1 MTAADQAGR
10 ACLYFPLRV
19 RGMRKNRP
27 LLTLFAVTTWR
38 LAACDKAA
46 EEQPS
51 RAPPEGTYTV
61 GPRVE
66 SVCRGF
72 DGHYFVSVQE
82 TNVAS
87 AEDGTLKR
95 INEQGE
101 VSIFASGMREPRGL
115 DFTGTEL
122 VVTDLDRIWAVD
134 RDGNKR
140 LVADSTRF
148 PVPVSN
154 LNDLSVE
161 PGGKT
166 LLVTEMG
173 PSSQMRPAGSTNTL
187 LPIDSA
193 EARALPRTAR
203 VFRVDIA
210 EGTVTLV
217 LEASPDPRIFNGVL
231 ASRSGRIL
239 IADYFGG
246 DLIELTNNPQRT
258 IAVPRGVDG
267 IGEDTLGNLYLGV
280 FEEGRVYRTDAH
292 GGSPTV
298 VVEGL
303 GFRGV
308 ADLFVDAENGLLLV
322 PNLGAGT
329 LIVQKLP

>member
-1 MTAADQAGR
+1 MTKR
-10 ACLYFPLRV
+10 R
-19 RGMRKNRP
+19 
-27 LLTLFAVTTWR
+27 LLITMFAVTA
-38 LAACDKAA
+38 LGLSACERA
-46 EEQPS
+46 EEEEEPPS

-66 SVCRGF
+66 SVSRGF
-72 DGHYFVSVQE
+72 DGRYFVSVQE
-82 TNVAS
+82 TNVVS
-87 AEDGTLKR
+87 AEDGTLKLVDE
-95 INEQGE
+95 NGE
-101 VSIFASGMREPRGL
+101 VRVFASGMREPRGL

-134 RDGNKR
+134 KDGNKR

-173 PSSQMRPAGSTNTL
+173 PASQMRPAGSTTL
-187 LPIDSA
+187 HPVNSP
-193 EARALPRTAR
+193 EAQAMPQTAR
-203 VFRVDIA
+203 VFRVHIA
-210 EGTVTLV
+210 DGTVTTV
-217 LEASPDPRIFNGVL
+217 LEASADNRIFNGVF
-231 ASRSGRIL
+231 ASKSGRIL

-246 DLIELTNNPQRT
+246 DLTELANNQQRT
-258 IAVPRGVDG
+258 LAVPRGVDG
-267 IGEDTLGNLYLGV
+267 IGEDKSGNLYLGV
-280 FEEGRVYRTDAH
+280 FEEGRVYRTDSEGENPA
-292 GGSPTV
+292 V
-298 VVEGL
+298 VVDGL

-308 ADLFVDAENGLLLV
+308 ADIFVDADNGLLAT
-322 PNLGAGT
+322 PNLAAGT

>member
-1 MTAADQAGR
+1 MK
-10 ACLYFPLRV
+10 
-19 RGMRKNRP
+19 KNRP
-27 LLTLFAVTTWR
+27 LITVFAVTA
-38 LAACDKAA
+38 LGFAACDHAM
-46 EEQPS
+46 EEEPS

-72 DGHYFVSVQE
+72 DGRYFVSIQE

-87 AEDGTLKR
+87 AEDGTIKLV
-95 INEQGE
+95 NENGE
-101 VSIFASGMREPRGL
+101 VSVFASGMREPRGL

-134 RDGNKR
+134 KDGNKR
-140 LVADSTRF
+140 VVADSTRF

-173 PSSQMRPAGSTNTL
+173 PSSQMRPAGSPNTL
-187 LPIDSA
+187 LPVNSA
-193 EARALPRTAR
+193 EAQAMPRTAR
-203 VFRVDIA
+203 VFRVDVA
-210 EGTVTLV
+210 DGTVTTV
-217 LEASPDPRIFNGVL
+217 LDASTDNRIFNGVF
-231 ASRSGRIL
+231 ASKGGRIL

-246 DLIELTNNPQRT
+246 DLTEIADNQQRT
-258 IAVPRGVDG
+258 FAVPRGVDG
-267 IGEDTLGNLYLGV
+267 IGEDKSGNLYLGV
-280 FEEGRVYRTDAH
+280 FEEGRVYRTDAN
-292 GGSPTV
+292 GGNATV
-298 VVEGL
+298 VVDGL

-308 ADLFVDAENGLLLV
+308 ADIFVDADHGLLLT

>member
-1 MTAADQAGR
+1 MK
-10 ACLYFPLRV
+10 
-19 RGMRKNRP
+19 KNRP
-27 LLTLFAVTTWR
+27 LITVFAVTA
-38 LAACDKAA
+38 LGFAACDKA
-46 EEQPS
+46 EEEKPS

-66 SVCRGF
+66 SVARGF
-72 DGHYFVSVQE
+72 DGHYFVSIQE

-95 INEQGE
+95 VHENGE
-101 VSIFASGMREPRGL
+101 VSVFASGMREPRGL

-134 RDGNKR
+134 KDGNKR
-140 LVADSTRF
+140 VVADSTRF
-148 PVPVSN
+148 PVTVSN

-187 LPIDSA
+187 LPVNSA
-193 EARALPRTAR
+193 EAQAMPQTAR
-203 VFRVDIA
+203 VFRVDVA
-210 EGTVTLV
+210 DGTVTPV
-217 LEASPDPRIFNGVL
+217 LEASTDNRILNGVF
-231 ASRSGRIL
+231 ASKSGRIL

-246 DLIELTNNPQRT
+246 DLTELANNQQRT
-258 IAVPRGVDG
+258 LAVPRGVDG
-267 IGEDTLGNLYLGV
+267 IGEDKSGNLYLGV
-280 FEEGRVYRTDAH
+280 FEEGRVYRTDSN
-292 GGSPTV
+292 GGNPTV

-308 ADLFVDAENGLLLV
+308 ADIFVDADKGLLLT